1 MSTMWTMADGT
12 QIKIK
17 DMTDS
22 HLRNAIA
29 MLERNCKALRM
40 AYFRMAYFGVLS
52 VPNSLQG
59 DMALYELDRVS
70 DMVAKLSDEEFLWDM
85 TEYGDLVEELESRKL
100 SRRNWDAILERSKK

>member
-29 MLERNCKALRM
+29 TLERNCEALKKL
-40 AYFRMAYFGVLS
+40 YL
-52 VPNSLQG
+52 
-59 DMALYELDRVS
+59 DMES
-70 DMVAKLSDEEFLWDM
+70 DMVAGLSAEEFLWDM
-85 TEYGDLVEELESRKL
+85 TEYGDLVEELESRKKG
-100 SRRNWDAILERSKK
+100 RRNWDEILERSRR

>member
-29 MLERNCKALRM
+29 MLERNC
-40 AYFRMAYFGVLS
+40 FR
-52 VPNSLQG
+52 
-59 DMALYELDRVS
+59 
-70 DMVAKLSDEEFLWDM
+70 EE
-85 TEYGDLVEELESRKL
+85 
-100 SRRNWDAILERSKK
+100 

>member
-29 MLERNCKALRM
+29 MLERNCWAI
-40 AYFRMAYFGVLS
+40 RMAYFGDVL
-52 VPNSLQG
+52 N
-59 DMALYELDRVS
+59 DE
-70 DMVAKLSDEEFLWDM
+70 LSDEEFLWEM
-85 TEYGDLVEELESRKL
+85 TEYGDLVSELESRKQG
-100 SRRNWDAILERSKK
+100 RRNWDAILERSKK

>member
-29 MLERNCKALRM
+29 MLERNCESLRM
-40 AYFRMAYFGVLS
+40 KYFGYLLNAR
-52 VPNSLQG
+52 NSLQG
-59 DMALYELDRVS
+59 EMALDELDRES
-70 DMVAKLSDEEFLWDM
+70 DMVAELSDEEFLWDM
-85 TEYGDLVEELESRKL
+85 TEYGDLVSELESRKQG
-100 SRRNWDAILERSKK
+100 RRNWNEILERSKK